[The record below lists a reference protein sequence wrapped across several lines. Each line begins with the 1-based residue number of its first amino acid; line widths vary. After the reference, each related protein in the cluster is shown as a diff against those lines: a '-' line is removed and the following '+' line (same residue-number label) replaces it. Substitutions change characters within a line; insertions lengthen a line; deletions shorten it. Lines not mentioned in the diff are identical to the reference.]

1 MPLQIDE
8 LQFLYLKK
16 KYVKIV
22 QNYLHGAIL
31 NNICSKSIL
40 ETIIKISVAEFI
52 FSKLSC
58 FVLFK

>member
-8 LQFLYLKK
+8 LQFLYLK

-31 NNICSKSIL
+31 NNISSKSIL